1 MQTEVDRTSMPEG
14 GAGFELIAIAASA
27 GGLSALSAVLAA
39 LPSDLP
45 AALVIVQHLDRGH
58 RSLLADILDRRS
70 SLSVKE
76 ARSGDEL
83 HFGVAFVAPP
93 DEHLLVNPDGRILL
107 THTELVHFV
116 RPSADLLL
124 ESVAGSYG
132 SRAIG
137 VILTGTGTDGSL
149 GAEAIR
155 KKGGVVIAQDQA
167 TSEFFGMPSAAIDR
181 GCVDFVT
188 PLTEI
193 APLLIK
199 LVKGGV
205 E

>member
-1 MQTEVDRTSMPEG
+1 MSDGSPLDDSALPT
-14 GAGFELIAIAASA
+14 GFEVIAIAASA
-27 GGLSALSAVLAA
+27 GGLTALSAVL
-39 LPSDLP
+39 SRLP
-45 AALVIVQHLDRGH
+45 ADIPAAFLIVQHLDRGH

-70 SLSVKE
+70 PLSVKE
-76 ARSGDEL
+76 AHSGDKL

-93 DEHLLVNPDGRILL
+93 DEHMLVNPDGRIML

-116 RPSADLLL
+116 RPSADLLF

-137 VILTGTGTDGSL
+137 VVLSGTGSDASL
-149 GAEAIR
+149 GADAIR

-167 TSEFFGMPSAAIDR
+167 TSEFFGMPSAVIDR
-181 GCVDFVT
+181 GSANFVT
-188 PLTEI
+188 PLPEI
-193 APLLIK
+193 ALLLAN
-199 LVKGGV
+199 LVKGGI